1 MPQYL
6 CLLRYKAW
14 FPLMSFYP
22 FTTRSADETRA
33 VGAWLASRLR
43 PGDLVLLSGDLGAG
57 KTTFAQGL
65 ARALNVE
72 EGVTSPTFVLMLEYP
87 GSPPLLH
94 LDAYR
99 LEKRDGSPFE
109 EDDLREA
116 GIFDFL
122 SRRDAIKLVEWPER
136 IADFLPPG
144 FWDVVIAPGESD
156 ESREIRIAPYE

>member
-1 MPQYL
+1 MN
-6 CLLRYKAW
+6 
-14 FPLMSFYP
+14 SFR
-22 FTTRSADETRA
+22 FVTENAEATRER
-33 VGAWLASRLR
+33 GKWLAARLC
-43 PGDLVLLSGDLGAG
+43 PGDLVLLRGDLGAG

-87 GSPPLLH
+87 GTPPLLH

-99 LEKRDGSPFE
+99 LEKCDGSPFA

-122 SRRDAIKLVEWPER
+122 SRRDAVKLVEWPER
-136 IADFLPPG
+136 LSDFLPRPQ
-144 FWDVVIAPGESD
+144 WSVDIAPGESD
-156 ESREIRIAPYE
+156 ESRVIVVTQHE